1 MKILAV
7 NSSDDM
13 LSVALNLDG
22 QIYAKY
28 EQVARNHNRSVLVLI
43 HQLLAE
49 AGIGLNQIDGMA
61 FGEGPGSFTGLRIA
75 AGVAQGIAFGVDV
88 PVIPVSCM
96 AAIAQKQEPNKI
108 VTALDAKRG
117 KIFWASYI
125 RDERGLASLQG
136 VEKLTD
142 ITELGITGSE
152 WYGAGSGWDMHAPVL
167 LAQNEHCVV
176 GWIANQIPQ
185 ASEIAILAANYFERG
200 LGKDAHL
207 AIPRYMSGCQPSLT
221 SSAV

>member
-22 QIYAKY
+22 QIDAKN
-28 EQVARNHNRSVLVLI
+28 EQAARNHNRSVLVLI
-43 HQLLAE
+43 NQLLAE

-96 AAIAQKQEPNKI
+96 AAIAQKQKPDKI

-117 KIFWASYI
+117 KICWASYI
-125 RDERGLASLQG
+125 RDKEGLASLQG
-136 VEKLTD
+136 AEKFTD
-142 ITELGITGSE
+142 ISELRTIGNE
-152 WYGAGSGWDMHAPVL
+152 WHGAGSGWDMHAPVL
-167 LAQNEHCVV
+167 LEQNEHCVV

-207 AIPRYMSGCQPSLT
+207 AIPRYMSECSPT
-221 SSAV
+221 

>member
-22 QIYAKY
+22 QIDAKI
-28 EQVARNHNRSVLVLI
+28 EQAARNHNRFVLVLI
-43 HQLLAE
+43 NQLLAE

-96 AAIAQKQEPNKI
+96 AAIAQKQKPDKI
-108 VTALDAKRG
+108 VTALDAKRS
-117 KIFWASYI
+117 KICWASYI
-125 RDERGLASLQG
+125 RDKEGLASLQG
-136 VEKLTD
+136 AEKFTD
-142 ITELGITGSE
+142 ISELRITGNE
-152 WYGAGSGWDMHAPVL
+152 WHWSRFRLGYACTRSIGT
-167 LAQNEHCVV
+167 
-176 GWIANQIPQ
+176 
-185 ASEIAILAANYFERG
+185 ERA
-200 LGKDAHL
+200 LCCRMDCK
-207 AIPRYMSGCQPSLT
+207 
-221 SSAV
+221 

>member
-22 QIYAKY
+22 QIDAKN
-28 EQVARNHNRSVLVLI
+28 EQAARNHNRSVLVLI
-43 HQLLAE
+43 NQLLAE

-96 AAIAQKQEPNKI
+96 AAIAQKQEPDKI

-117 KIFWASYI
+117 KISWASYI
-125 RDERGLASLQG
+125 RDKEGLASLQG
-136 VEKLTD
+136 AEKFTD
-142 ITELGITGSE
+142 ILELRITGNE
-152 WYGAGSGWDMHAPVL
+152 WHGAGSGWDMHAPVL

-207 AIPRYMSGCQPSLT
+207 AIPRYISGCQPSST

>member
-22 QIYAKY
+22 QIDAKN
-28 EQVARNHNRSVLVLI
+28 EQAARNHNRSVLVLI
-43 HQLLAE
+43 HQLLAD
-49 AGIGLNQIDGMA
+49 AGIGLNQIDGVA
-61 FGEGPGSFTGLRIA
+61 FGDGPGSFTGLRIA

-96 AAIAQKQEPNKI
+96 AAIAQKQKSDKI
-108 VTALDAKRG
+108 VTALDARRG

-136 VEKLTD
+136 VEKFTA
-142 ITELGITGSE
+142 ISELRITGNE
-152 WYGAGSGWDMHAPVL
+152 WYGAGSGWDMHASVL
-167 LAQNEHCVV
+167 LEQNEYCVV
-176 GWIANQIPQ
+176 GWIANEAPQ
-185 ASEIAILAANYFERG
+185 ASGIAILAANYFERG
-200 LGKDAHL
+200 LGKEAHL
-207 AIPRYMSGCQPSLT
+207 AIPRYMST
-221 SSAV
+221 VNTA